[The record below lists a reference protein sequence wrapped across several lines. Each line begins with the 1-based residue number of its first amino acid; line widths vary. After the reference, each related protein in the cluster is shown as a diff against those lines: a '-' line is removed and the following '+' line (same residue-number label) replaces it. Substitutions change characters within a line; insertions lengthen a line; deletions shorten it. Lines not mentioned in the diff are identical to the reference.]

1 MVTTQNMIQPV
12 LVAGLP
18 GCGKTTLIQRLSER
32 WGRQRC
38 RGFFTREIRQSG
50 KRIGFEWETFDG
62 RKGLLADLRTGP
74 PRVGK
79 YHVDLE
85 SFERMLMQIS
95 KIGKENILL
104 IDEVGKME
112 CLSEKF
118 RTLLPVWENADTV
131 RIFTVP
137 AYGTAFIEAFKSR
150 NQSHTI
156 RLTPNNREELFKRL
170 GPIVNQ

>member
-1 MVTTQNMIQPV
+1 MIQPV

-18 GCGKTTLIQRLSER
+18 GCGKTTLVQRLSER

-62 RKGLLADLRTGP
+62 EKGLLADLKTGP

-85 SFERMLMQIS
+85 SFERMLFQIS
-95 KIGKENILL
+95 KIATENILL

-112 CLSEKF
+112 CLSDKF
-118 RTLLPVWENADTV
+118 RALLPIWENADTV

-137 AYGTAFIEAFKSR
+137 AYGTPLIEAFKSR
-150 NQSHTI
+150 NQAHI
-156 RLTPNNREELFKRL
+156 IQLTPSNREELFKRL
-170 GPIVNQ
+170 TPIVNQ